1 MPYAHL
7 TKLWKPW
14 PIDHLRWFTHDKL
27 RNRDFPICSIALL
40 NNPWGNWNQQAPNE
54 FWQPAPKPWPKG
66 HPTRSATT
74 EHPRPRQWPNA
85 PTWCET
91 NKNRTGDLVIDFLGS
106 PWCQRREM
114 KRWGFRML
122 FFLMDRPCFH
132 GTTRSFRRAWMHLD
146 SVLVQ
151 YKIHNGMCLGFK
163 LMMKFLLFHSATK
176 FYVSNIQL
184 GHTGSLVKY
193 LLTGLGRNH

>member
-1 MPYAHL
+1 MIIISGEKSKNRNMPSAHL

-54 FWQPAPKPWPKG
+54 FWQHAPKPWPKG

-85 PTWCET
+85 LTWCEK
-91 NKNRTGDLVIDFLGS
+91 NKNRTGDWFF
-106 PWCQRREM
+106 
-114 KRWGFRML
+114 GFSLMPKAGFKWRDPV
-122 FFLMDRPCFH
+122 FGCCFWMDRPCFH
-132 GTTRSFRRAWMHLD
+132 GTARSFRRAWMHLD

-151 YKIHNGMCLGFK
+151 YKSTMGC
-163 LMMKFLLFHSATK
+163 
-176 FYVSNIQL
+176 V
-184 GHTGSLVKY
+184 
-193 LLTGLGRNH
+193 

>member
-1 MPYAHL
+1 
-7 TKLWKPW
+7 
-14 PIDHLRWFTHDKL
+14 
-27 RNRDFPICSIALL
+27 
-40 NNPWGNWNQQAPNE
+40 
-54 FWQPAPKPWPKG
+54 
-66 HPTRSATT
+66 
-74 EHPRPRQWPNA
+74 
-85 PTWCET
+85 
-91 NKNRTGDLVIDFLGS
+91 
-106 PWCQRREM
+106 M